1 MNTRHIYKMCKSNKV
16 FGGVYAKDRCLNK
29 QNCTLSV
36 RIPHGPQ
43 VNTSL
48 LWTTHRN
55 HVSSLTRMV
64 LRALRL
70 FLMMP
75 YKVSQPMCAVT
86 TVSSMFLHATGA
98 SPQSCFALLCEL
110 GDSTHDRY
118 LCVCEMCVVFWN
130 FLQ

>member
-1 MNTRHIYKMCKSNKV
+1 MNTRHIYKVCISNKV
-16 FGGVYAKDRCLNK
+16 FGGVYAKDTNWCLIK
-29 QNCTLSV
+29 QNCTLSI
-36 RIPHGPQ
+36 RIRHGPQ

-70 FLMMP
+70 LQSSGRVTLVQPIFLMTP

-86 TVSSMFLHATGA
+86 TVSSRFV
-98 SPQSCFALLCEL
+98 FACNRCIPSILFCLAERAW
-110 GDSTHDRY
+110 T
-118 LCVCEMCVVFWN
+118 
-130 FLQ
+130 